1 MFSRFK
7 CSLDSIV
14 SRLEL
19 SIENKNKRRAAARE
33 NKSWSVVW
41 FVFILFFDFGNE
53 AVFSRLL
60 FLMIKTEVRAYD
72 SSSCQIKRSLSQ
84 NACGCLCVCL
94 FFSKL
99 YHVAYSCSV
108 FFISTHTNT
117 GLEPNR
123 PQASKTPAD
132 IRVCNGQISQIGLI
146 LNHILVSCRKN
157 TGSLNSNQKA
167 NIRLRIVHGATP

>member
-1 MFSRFK
+1 
-7 CSLDSIV
+7 
-14 SRLEL
+14 
-19 SIENKNKRRAAARE
+19 
-33 NKSWSVVW
+33 
-41 FVFILFFDFGNE
+41 
-53 AVFSRLL
+53 
-60 FLMIKTEVRAYD
+60 MIKTEVLLQELLVRASLLCLLRLAELLLLGLPLLPD
-72 SSSCQIKRSLSQ
+72 RLQGPCHWSDKQQIKRSLSQ

-132 IRVCNGQISQIGLI
+132 VRVCNGQTSQIGHI
-146 LNHILVSCRKN
+146 LNHILVSGRKN

-167 NIRLRIVHGATP
+167 NIRLQIVHGATP